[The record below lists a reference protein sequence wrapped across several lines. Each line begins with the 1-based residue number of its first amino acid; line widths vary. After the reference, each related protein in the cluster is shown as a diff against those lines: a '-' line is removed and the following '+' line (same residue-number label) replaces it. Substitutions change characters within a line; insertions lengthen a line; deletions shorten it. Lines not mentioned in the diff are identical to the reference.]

1 MMSDSIRAVDRALDI
16 LMCFTRQ
23 TPSLSMTQIADKIGM
38 NKSTVHRL
46 LGTLEKRHFLHRDAD
61 SGQYQLGVHM
71 LQMAHLALENNTIR
85 KAATPFM
92 KELASRSQETI
103 TLSILDGNEVIFLNV
118 IESPQRVKLAASVGQ
133 RMPAF
138 ATAAGKAMLSRLDN
152 NQVEK
157 ILDQGMQRYTPHT
170 VRTKA
175 ALLENIAVARRH
187 GFAISMQEYE
197 DGINAVA
204 APVLA
209 QDGTLMAA
217 VTVAGPAYRF
227 SREKMLEI
235 GPAIMAIGEAIAR
248 QLEMGGG

>member
-85 KAATPFM
+85 KAATPFL

-138 ATAAGKAMLSRLDN
+138 ATAAGKAMLSRLDKS
-152 NQVEK
+152 QVEK

-175 ALLENIAVARRH
+175 ALLENIAVARRQ

-209 QDGTLMAA
+209 LDGSLMAA

-227 SREKMLEI
+227 SREKMLEV
-235 GPAIMAIGEAIAR
+235 GPAIIVIGEAIAR
-248 QLEMGGG
+248 QLDLGGG